1 MRPKPLLVTGR
12 LGVGRRRVR
21 GDLATW
27 LGLGLVLVL
36 VLVLGL
42 GLGLGVAHT
51 GPWLSRTDMC
61 MG

>member
-42 GLGLGVAHT
+42 GSSGAAGGVV
-51 GPWLSRTDMC
+51 R
-61 MG
+61 